1 SSIRESNVY
10 ALKHEK
16 NNVSDQQSGWA
27 KKVVS
32 YKLDLN
38 QKAATASEILRDV
51 LGVPV
56 TLPKWADDEL
66 QKICS
71 TFTVQDI
78 TT

>member
-1 SSIRESNVY
+1 M
-10 ALKHEK
+10 
-16 NNVSDQQSGWA
+16 G

-66 QKICS
+66 QKSVRPLQSKILQQ
-71 TFTVQDI
+71 TVYLD
-78 TT
+78 

>member
-1 SSIRESNVY
+1 M
-10 ALKHEK
+10 
-16 NNVSDQQSGWA
+16 
-27 KKVVS
+27 
-32 YKLDLN
+32 
-38 QKAATASEILRDV
+38 RDV

-78 TT
+78 TTEGLSRLRTELNNAGLGEFYPEALSNIVGESGL